1 MHHSPDTALIGT
13 TAHSFNGQNH
23 QLCNDYYYPHIQIII
38 SSITL
43 NYCVAV
49 NESRERYVIWSL
61 ETNVFQSFTFIA
73 YLFGIHEED
82 KGLSSVVFQPIC

>member
-1 MHHSPDTALIGT
+1 MHHSPDTALIGP
-13 TAHSFNGQNH
+13 TAHSFNGQNI
-23 QLCNDYYYPHIQIII
+23 QLCNDYYPHIQLLINV
-38 SSITL
+38 SI
-43 NYCVAV
+43 VV
-49 NESRERYVIWSL
+49 NESKERYVIWSL

>member
-1 MHHSPDTALIGT
+1 M
-13 TAHSFNGQNH
+13 
-23 QLCNDYYYPHIQIII
+23 III
-38 SSITL
+38 LLSPYPANNSITL
-43 NYCVAV
+43 NHCIVV